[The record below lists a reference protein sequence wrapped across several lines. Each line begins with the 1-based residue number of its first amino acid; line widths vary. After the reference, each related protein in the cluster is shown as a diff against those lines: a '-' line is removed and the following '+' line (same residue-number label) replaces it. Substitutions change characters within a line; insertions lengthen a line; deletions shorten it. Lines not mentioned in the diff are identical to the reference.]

1 MSSRESAE
9 STPGVASQ
17 VGVSPMRAARS
28 IAKREVVGFLR
39 QRSRVMASVM
49 TPLLFWVFLGL
60 GIGSSFKASGGHEGN
75 YSSYFFPG
83 VVVLA
88 LVFAGIFQTITTI
101 QDRQS
106 GFLQSVLVA
115 PIPRWAIVLG
125 KMKGATLLALLQG
138 ILILPLGLASGIVFT
153 PMSFVESV
161 CVLAVV
167 AFMMTGLGFFFAWRL
182 DSIQGFHAVMNLVL
196 MPMWAMSGAF
206 FPAGGAPK
214 AFGWIMHANPLTYGL
229 AALRRSLHPGQE
241 FTDIPSFWLSI
252 AVCFGF
258 GLLMLLLSSQAIKKR
273 RG

>member
-1 MSSRESAE
+1 MSS
-9 STPGVASQ
+9 TGIQ
-17 VGVSPMRAARS
+17 KVSPLSAAMS

-60 GIGSSFKASGGHEGN
+60 GIGSSFQASGGDSGD

-101 QDRQS
+101 QDRDN

-115 PIPRWAIVLG
+115 PIPRWSIVLG
-125 KMKGATLLALLQG
+125 KMQGATILALLQG
-138 ILILPLGLASGIVFT
+138 ILILPLGLASGIDFT
-153 PMSFVESV
+153 LMSFLESV
-161 CVLAVV
+161 FVLAIV

-196 MPMWAMSGAF
+196 MPMWAMSGSF
-206 FPAGGAPK
+206 FPASGAPT
-214 AFGWIMHANPLTYGL
+214 AFGWIMYANPLTYGV
-229 AALRRSLHPGQE
+229 AALRRSLNPA
-241 FTDIPSFWLSI
+241 TVYNDIPGFWLSL
-252 AVCFGF
+252 AVCMGF
-258 GLLMLLLSSQAIKKR
+258 GVLMLLLSSQAIKKR